1 MSQSLNAPVDLYY
14 FTGTGNTLLVA
25 REVQKTLAAR
35 GLQCALRRIEK
46 SDPAAVDPTHVLGL
60 GFPIAGFTTYPLVWK
75 FIEKLPQAHG
85 APAFAF
91 ATMGGM
97 AFAAMG
103 PLGRILSAKGYVLTG
118 ATQISMPANLWS
130 KRYDPDKTRKRTEQ
144 GLSHARRFANDLAD
158 HKARWWTFPLLGRL
172 LHPLLTS
179 KKMWSSTPDYVKI
192 DRDKCTKCALCVE
205 LCPADAIELNQE
217 VVLNGKCQWCLRCVS
232 YCPEQAL
239 YYSKDKY
246 ERYKPTTIE
255 EILHD

>member
-1 MSQSLNAPVDLYY
+1 MGALTAPVDLYY
-14 FTGTGNTLLVA
+14 FTGTGNTLLAA
-25 REVQKTLAAR
+25 RELQQTLAAR
-35 GLQCALRRIEK
+35 GLQCSLHRIEK
-46 SDPAAVDPTHVLGL
+46 TDPAAVDPTHILGL

-75 FIEKLPQAHG
+75 FINALPRSDG

-103 PLGRILSAKGYVLTG
+103 PLGRILKSKGYRLAG

-130 KRYDPDKTRKRTEQ
+130 KKYDPVKTQRAIDK
-144 GLSHARRFANDLAD
+144 GLAHARRFATAIAED
-158 HKARWWTFPLLGRL
+158 KAHWRTFPLLGRL

-179 KKMWSSTPDYVKI
+179 KKMWSSTPDYVKL

-217 VVLNGKCQWCLRCVS
+217 VRLNGKCQWCLRCVS

-246 ERYKPTTIE
+246 QRYTPVRIE

>member
-1 MSQSLNAPVDLYY
+1 MSTLNAPVDLYY
-14 FTGTGNTLLVA
+14 FTGTGNTLLAA
-25 REVQKTLAAR
+25 REVQKTLIGR
-35 GLQCALRRIEK
+35 GRQCALHRIET

-60 GFPIAGFTTYPLVWK
+60 GFPIAGFTTYPLVWT
-75 FIEKLPQAHG
+75 FIEKLPRSQG

-103 PLGRILSAKGYVLTG
+103 PLGRILDSKGYHLLG
-118 ATQISMPANLWS
+118 ATQISMPTNLWS
-130 KRYDPDKTRKRTEQ
+130 KRYDPDKTSKRTEQ
-144 GLSHARRFANDLAD
+144 GLAHARRFANDLAD
-158 HKARWWTFPLLGRL
+158 RKARWRTFPLLGRL

-179 KKMWSSTPDYVKI
+179 KKMWSSAPDYVRI

-232 YCPEQAL
+232 YCPEKAL
-239 YYSKDKY
+239 YYSKDRY
-246 ERYKPTTIE
+246 ERYKPVRIE